1 MQFLTQQLWDVYLQ
15 LRLPTLHCGKHFKN
29 SSPTGERKVLGEEI
43 TQQSSPNSQGQESWR
58 ETKLEMMAG
67 VLNSLGFLIF
77 HSSQVVINRPLSSAT
92 SLAGFSP
99 SQLCTSITLAQ
110 FLTLSVF
117 FTIKYKRAWL
127 KVITV
132 LTFFLGIS
140 DNSYLFQ

>member
-1 MQFLTQQLWDVYLQ
+1 
-15 LRLPTLHCGKHFKN
+15 
-29 SSPTGERKVLGEEI
+29 
-43 TQQSSPNSQGQESWR
+43 
-58 ETKLEMMAG
+58 MMAG
-67 VLNSLGFLIF
+67 VLNSFGFLIF
-77 HSSQVVINRPLSSAT
+77 HCSQVVINRPLSSAT